1 MEWNN
6 FIISSNFFRLD
17 IQSDSNYVIYSRR
30 PNCYNNGGGGG
41 GYYGSGFVG
50 GGYGNCYTQF
60 RQDYRLKSRH
70 GQWTLIILAFT
81 TRRKLL
87 VYSATH

>member
-1 MEWNN
+1 MPNWPFNEKLY
-6 FIISSNFFRLD
+6 RLD

-41 GYYGSGFVG
+41 GYNGPGFGGGG

-70 GQWTLIILAFT
+70 GHQ
-81 TRRKLL
+81 
-87 VYSATH
+87 